1 MSPVHAGAPGHAAKP
16 ASTLALA
23 VGSVGVVYGDIGT
36 SPLYALREGL
46 AAATR
51 GTEAQ
56 AGDVLGIVS
65 LLLWLLIL
73 IATFKYVVLI
83 LRADN
88 RGEGGTLSLLA
99 LGQRALGKKRLLLM
113 LGIVGTSLFFGDAII
128 TPAISVLSAVEGVTL
143 IVPSFAPYVIP
154 VTVGILIALFAA
166 QRRGTEGISR
176 LFGPIML
183 AWFAMMAIMGLRHIA
198 DDPHILA
205 AFSPAPGLKFL
216 FTHGPAALPV
226 LGSVFLAITGAE
238 ALYADMGHFGRRP
251 IRIAWVF
258 VVFPALALSYLG
270 QGALV
275 LSDPSAAR
283 DPFFLMAPAWALPFL
298 VAFATVATVIASQ
311 AVITGAFSVA
321 HQAVQLGLLPR
332 MEVHHTSET
341 QLGQIYIPRMNAIL
355 LMCVVVLVLAFGS
368 SANLATAYGIAV
380 TGEMLV
386 TTILAFVVY
395 RYLWK
400 WSVPLALAMLAP
412 LAVIEIGLFAAN
424 MTKFLQGGYLPLTVA
439 ALLVIV
445 MATWVRGTR
454 IVQDKSRSESIP
466 LSTLIASLEGS
477 ENLRHVHGTAMFL
490 TAEPVVAP
498 PALLHNLKHNQVLHD
513 RNYIVTVTTTNAPHV
528 LPADQVVTE
537 TITDA
542 FTRVFVTFGY
552 MDDPNVPRALAMA
565 RKLGVK
571 FEIMSTSFFINRRSF
586 KLAEKGVMP
595 GWQQRLYAA
604 MTKTASNAPAYYHL
618 PPNRVIELGQQ
629 IVI

>member
-1 MSPVHAGAPGHAAKP
+1 MSPVSSGQLPRP

-46 AAATR
+46 VAATR
-51 GTEAQ
+51 GGEAQ
-56 AGDVLGIVS
+56 SGDVLGIVS

-99 LGQRALGKKRLLLM
+99 LGQRAIGRNRALLL

-154 VTVGILIALFAA
+154 VTLGIIIGLFAA

-183 AWFAMMAIMGLRHIA
+183 AWFTLMAVMGLAHVA
-198 DDPHILA
+198 DDPRILG
-205 AFSPAPGLKFL
+205 AFSPVPGLRFL
-216 FTHGPAALPV
+216 LSHGASALPV

-251 IRIAWVF
+251 IRLAWIF
-258 VVFPALALSYLG
+258 LVFPALALSYLG
-270 QGALV
+270 QGAMV
-275 LSDPSAAR
+275 LSDPTTAR
-283 DPFFLMAPAWALPFL
+283 DPFFLMAPEWALPGL

-341 QLGQIYIPRMNAIL
+341 QAGQIYIPRMNAIL

-395 RYLWK
+395 RYLWH

-424 MTKFLQGGYLPLTVA
+424 MTKFLQGGYLPLAVA
-439 ALLVIV
+439 TLLVIV
-445 MATWVRGTR
+445 MVTWVRGSA
-454 IVQDKSRSESIP
+454 IVQDKSRSGSVP
-466 LSTLIASLEGS
+466 LSTLIASLDGS
-477 ENLRHVHGTAMFL
+477 ETLRHVKGTAMFL

-498 PALLHNLKHNQVLHD
+498 PALLHNLKHNQVLHE
-513 RNYIVTVTTTNAPHV
+513 RNYIVTVSTTNAPHV
-528 LPADQVVTE
+528 PPAEQVVTE
-537 TITDA
+537 QITDD

-571 FEIMSTSFFINRRSF
+571 FEIMATSFFINRRGF
-586 KLAEKGVMP
+586 KLADHGSMP
-595 GWQQRLYAA
+595 GWQQRLFVA
-604 MTKTASNAPAYYHL
+604 MTKTATNAPAYYHL

>member
-1 MSPVHAGAPGHAAKP
+1 MSPVSSGHAARP

-51 GTEAQ
+51 GGEAQ
-56 AGDVLGIVS
+56 SGDVLGIVS

-99 LGQRALGKKRLLLM
+99 LGQRAIGRNRALLM

-143 IVPSFAPYVIP
+143 IVPSFEPYVIP
-154 VTVGILIALFAA
+154 VTIGIIIALFAA
-166 QRRGTEGISR
+166 QRRGTDGISR

-183 AWFAMMAIMGLRHIA
+183 AWFTMMGAMGLAHVT
-198 DDPHILA
+198 DDPRILG
-205 AFSPAPGLKFL
+205 AFSPLPGLRFL
-216 FTHGPAALPV
+216 LSHGASALPV

-251 IRIAWVF
+251 IRLAWIF
-258 VVFPALALSYLG
+258 LVFPALALSYLG
-270 QGALV
+270 QGAMV
-275 LSDPSAAR
+275 LSDPATAR
-283 DPFFLMAPAWALPFL
+283 DPFFLLAPDWALPFL

-368 SANLATAYGIAV
+368 STNLATAYGIAV

-400 WSVPLALAMLAP
+400 WSVPLAVAMLAP
-412 LAVIEIGLFAAN
+412 LLVIEIGLFAAN
-424 MTKFLQGGYLPLTVA
+424 MTKFLEGGYLPLTVA

-445 MATWVRGTR
+445 MVTWVRGSA
-454 IVQDKSRSESIP
+454 IVQDKSRSGSIP
-466 LSTLIASLEGS
+466 LSTLIASLDGS
-477 ENLRHVHGTAMFL
+477 ESLRHVKGTAMFL

-498 PALLHNLKHNQVLHD
+498 PALLHNLKHNQVLHE
-513 RNYIVTVTTTNAPHV
+513 RNYIVTVSTTNAPHV
-528 LPADQVVTE
+528 PPAEQVVTE
-537 TITDA
+537 TLTDG

-571 FEIMSTSFFINRRSF
+571 FEIMATSFFINRRSF
-586 KLAEKGVMP
+586 KLADNGSMP
-595 GWQQRLYAA
+595 GWQQRLYVA
-604 MTKTASNAPAYYHL
+604 MTKTATNAPAYYHL

>member
-1 MSPVHAGAPGHAAKP
+1 MSPVTTGHAARP
-16 ASTLALA
+16 ASTVALAL
-23 VGSVGVVYGDIGT
+23 GSVGVVYGDIGT

-51 GTEAQ
+51 GSPAQ
-56 AGDVLGIVS
+56 SGDVLGIVS

-99 LGQRALGKKRLLLM
+99 LGQRALGKRRGLLI

-154 VTVGILIALFAA
+154 VTIGIIIALFAA

-183 AWFAMMAIMGLRHIA
+183 VWFAMLAIMGLIHIA
-198 DDPHILA
+198 DDPRILG
-205 AFSPAPGLKFL
+205 AFSPVPGLQFL
-216 FTHGPAALPV
+216 FTHGASALPV

-251 IRIAWVF
+251 IRLAWVF
-258 VVFPALALSYLG
+258 VVFPSLALSYLG

-275 LSDPSAAR
+275 LADPSAAR
-283 DPFFLMAPAWALPFL
+283 DPFFLMAPSWALPAL

-321 HQAVQLGLLPR
+321 HQAVQMGLLPR

-341 QLGQIYIPRMNAIL
+341 QHGQIYIPRMNAIL
-355 LMCVVVLVLAFGS
+355 LLCVVVLVLAFGS
-368 SANLATAYGIAV
+368 SASLATAYGIAV

-386 TTILAFVVY
+386 TTILAFFVY

-424 MTKFLQGGYLPLTVA
+424 MTKFLEGGYLPLTVA

-445 MATWVRGTR
+445 MITWVRGSR
-454 IVQDKSRSESIP
+454 IMQEKSRADSVP
-466 LSTLIASLEGS
+466 LATLITSLNGS
-477 ENLRHVHGTAMFL
+477 EHLAHVNGTAMFL
-490 TAEPVVAP
+490 TAESVVAP
-498 PALLHNLKHNQVLHD
+498 PALLHNLKHNQVLHE
-513 RNYIVTVTTTNAPHV
+513 RNYIVTVATSNAPHV
-528 LPADQVVTE
+528 PPNEQVVIE
-537 TITDA
+537 MLTDG
-542 FTRVFVTFGY
+542 FTRVFITFGY
-552 MDDPNVPRALAMA
+552 MDDPNVPRALMMA

-571 FEIMSTSFFINRRSF
+571 FEIMATSFFINRRSY
-586 KLAEKGVMP
+586 KLSEKSAMP
-595 GWQQRLYAA
+595 GWQQRLYVA
-604 MTKTASNAPAYYHL
+604 MTKTATNAPAYYHL

>member
-1 MSPVHAGAPGHAAKP
+1 MSPVHAGSDGRIARP
-16 ASTLALA
+16 ASTAALAL
-23 VGSVGVVYGDIGT
+23 GSVGVVYGDIGT

-51 GTEAQ
+51 GSPAQ

-99 LGQRALGKKRLLLM
+99 LGQRALGQKRALLI
-113 LGIVGTSLFFGDAII
+113 LGVVGTSLFFGDAII

-143 IVPSFAPYVIP
+143 IVPSFGPYVIP
-154 VTVGILIALFAA
+154 VTIGILICLFAA

-183 AWFAMMAIMGLRHIA
+183 AWFALMALMGLRHIA
-198 DDPHILA
+198 DDPHIFA
-205 AFSPAPGLKFL
+205 AFSPVPGIQFL
-216 FTHGPAALPV
+216 FTHGASALPV

-238 ALYADMGHFGRRP
+238 ALYADMGHFGRKP
-251 IRIAWVF
+251 IRIAWIV
-258 VVFPALALSYLG
+258 VVFPSLALSYLG

-275 LSDPSAAR
+275 LADPSAAR
-283 DPFFLMAPAWALPFL
+283 DPFFLMAPEWALPAL

-355 LMCVVVLVLAFGS
+355 LLCVVVLVLAFGS
-368 SANLATAYGIAV
+368 STNLATAYGIAV

-412 LAVIEIGLFAAN
+412 LAVIEVGLFAAN
-424 MTKFLQGGYLPLTVA
+424 MTKFLEGGYLPISVA
-439 ALLVIV
+439 ALLIIV
-445 MATWVRGTR
+445 MLTWVRGNR
-454 IVQDKSRSESIP
+454 IVQAKSRAESVP
-466 LSTLIASLEGS
+466 LSTLISSIEGS
-477 ENLRHVHGTAMFL
+477 DNLRYVKGTAMFL
-490 TAEPVVAP
+490 TAEPIVAP
-498 PALLHNLKHNQVLHD
+498 PALLHNLKHNQVLHE
-513 RNYIVTVTTTNAPHV
+513 RNYIVTVTTSNAPHV
-528 LPADQVVTE
+528 APADMVMTE
-537 TITDA
+537 ALTDG

-552 MDDPNVPRALAMA
+552 MDDPNVPRALIMA

-571 FEIMSTSFFINRRSF
+571 FEIMTTSFFINRRSF
-586 KLAEKGVMP
+586 KIAENGAMP
-595 GWQQRLYAA
+595 GWQQRLYTA

>member
-1 MSPVHAGAPGHAAKP
+1 MSLDHAGPTGKP
-16 ASTLALA
+16 SRRASTLALSL
-23 VGSVGVVYGDIGT
+23 GSVGVVYGDIGT

-51 GTEAQ
+51 GSPAV
-56 AGDVLGIVS
+56 AGDVIGIVS

-88 RGEGGTLSLLA
+88 KGEGGTLSLLA
-99 LGQRALGKKRLLLM
+99 LGQKALGKRRGLLL

-143 IVPSFAPYVIP
+143 IVPSFSPFVIP
-154 VTVGILIALFAA
+154 VTIGILIVLFAV

-183 AWFAMMAIMGLRHIA
+183 CWFLMMALMGLRHIA
-198 DDPHILA
+198 DDPHILS
-205 AFSPAPGLKFL
+205 AFSPVPGLRFL
-216 FTHGPAALPV
+216 LTHGPAALPI

-251 IRIAWVF
+251 IRLAWVF
-258 VVFPALALSYLG
+258 VVFPSLALSYLG

-275 LSDPSAAR
+275 LADPTAAR
-283 DPFFLMAPAWALPFL
+283 DPFFLMAPEWALPAL

-332 MEVHHTSET
+332 MEVTHTSET
-341 QLGQIYIPRMNAIL
+341 QHGQIYIPRMNAIL
-355 LMCVVVLVLAFGS
+355 LLSVVVLVLAFGS

-386 TTILAFVVY
+386 TTMLAFVVY

-424 MTKFLQGGYLPLTVA
+424 LTKFTQGGYLPITVA
-439 ALLVIV
+439 AILVIL
-445 MATWVRGTR
+445 MATWVRGNR
-454 IVQDKSRSESIP
+454 IVQQKSRGSSIP
-466 LSTLIASLEGS
+466 LTTLITSLEKS
-477 ENLRHVHGTAMFL
+477 ENIVHVKGTAMFL

-513 RNYIVTVTTTNAPHV
+513 KNYIVTVSTTNAPHV
-528 LPADQVVTE
+528 APIDQVMTE
-537 TITDA
+537 KLTDS

-571 FEIMSTSFFINRRSF
+571 FEIMATSFFINRRGF
-586 KLAEKGVMP
+586 KLADPGSMP
-595 GWQQRLYAA
+595 GWQQRLYVA
-604 MTKTASNAPAYYHL
+604 MTKTATNAPAYYHL

>member
-1 MSPVHAGAPGHAAKP
+1 MSPVTNGHAARP

-51 GTEAQ
+51 GGEAQ
-56 AGDVLGIVS
+56 SGDVLGIVS

-99 LGQRALGKKRLLLM
+99 LGQRALGQKRALLM

-154 VTVGILIALFAA
+154 VTIGIIIMLFAA

-183 AWFAMMAIMGLRHIA
+183 AWFLLMAVMGLRHIA
-198 DDPHILA
+198 DDPRILG
-205 AFSPAPGLKFL
+205 AFSPVPGVHFL
-216 FTHGPAALPV
+216 FTHGASALPV

-251 IRIAWVF
+251 IRLAWVF

-275 LSDPSAAR
+275 LSDPAAAR
-283 DPFFLMAPAWALPFL
+283 DPFFLMAPAWALPAL

-400 WSVPLALAMLAP
+400 WSVPLAVAMLAP

-424 MTKFLQGGYLPLTVA
+424 LTKFLEGGYLPLTVA
-439 ALLVIV
+439 ALLTIV

-454 IVQDKSRSESIP
+454 IVQEKSRAESIP
-466 LSTLIASLEGS
+466 LTTLISSLQKSG
-477 ENLRHVHGTAMFL
+477 NVQHVKGTAMFL

-498 PALLHNLKHNQVLHD
+498 PALLHNLKHNQTLHA
-513 RNYIVTVTTTNAPHV
+513 RNYIVTVATTNAPHV
-528 LPADQVVTE
+528 PPAEQVVTE
-537 TITDA
+537 ELTDG

-565 RKLGVK
+565 RKLGIK
-571 FEIMSTSFFINRRSF
+571 FEIMATSFFINRRSF
-586 KLAEKGVMP
+586 KMAEHGAMP
-595 GWQQRLYAA
+595 GWQQRLYVAL
-604 MTKTASNAPAYYHL
+604 TKTATNAPAYYHL

-629 IVI
+629 VVI